1 MSSSASE
8 QTNKIPLIY
17 NLCIVNQVLDLLE
30 ISKIPKSGVT
40 NSTKINK
47 KIAEA
52 GKKIRDLLKIK
63 EPNKT
68 TGEKVIEQFVEGFE
82 KMDPADQYRVLTS
95 MQNRVSQ
102 NNISAVN
109 YLFFVVNGSQSYIK
123 PQKIAYK
130 LYK

>member
-17 NLCIVNQVLDLLE
+17 NLCIVNKVLDLLE

-109 YLFFVVNGSQSYIK
+109 YFFV
-123 PQKIAYK
+123 
-130 LYK
+130 L

>member
-8 QTNKIPLIY
+8 QTNKIPLIH
-17 NLCIVNQVLDLLE
+17 NLCIVNKVLDLLE

-123 PQKIAYK
+123 PQKIA
-130 LYK
+130 